1 MPLGFTLVAVGK
13 LREKPFRAMADE
25 YLKRLS
31 RFGKTEEIE
40 LPDLPEPQDASPA
53 QEKQVKDIT
62 VRELADLVD
71 VNRGTFYLYY
81 RDIFDMLDSIEQE
94 LFEQL
99 NHLIEAHK
107 GEPVLTHALPVLQE
121 LFHLIED
128 NQDICRVLLSENGD
142 MKFLEKL
149 SDVVQR
155 EFRTDWLA
163 GVRTDEIA
171 FDYSYAFGALGFI
184 GLLRTWLNRNC
195 AEKADDM
202 ARLADK
208 LIRQGLTSGLVK

>member
-1 MPLGFTLVAVGK
+1 
-13 LREKPFRAMADE
+13 
-25 YLKRLS
+25 
-31 RFGKTEEIE
+31 
-40 LPDLPEPQDASPA
+40 
-53 QEKQVKDIT
+53 
-62 VRELADLVD
+62 
-71 VNRGTFYLYY
+71 
-81 RDIFDMLDSIEQE
+81 MLDSIEQE

-208 LIRQGLTSGLVK
+208 LIRQGLTSWLVK